1 MLARPRF
8 NRVILARQSMDF
20 RFCRLKVFMW
30 VMALI
35 VAPCL
40 TLPSSAAPSLT
51 PSTQPVFSDFDGDN
65 KLDQAELFSQGVQKR
80 IHVTL
85 GKFAWKSLSFDS
97 GVPDRGRLLSTDV
110 DSDGDTD
117 LVWISQSEPYRFML
131 WVGDGRGNF
140 SVFTGH
146 EDHLLSVLRALTEP
160 QLVRDVEEQD
170 DTCVL
175 QFTSMCA
182 LQPNCYVFTFPC
194 AASKAIPPH
203 DSAICAACLSVIRKR
218 GPPLS
223 IWGLSR
229 LS

>member
-1 MLARPRF
+1 
-8 NRVILARQSMDF
+8 MDI
-20 RFCRLKVFMW
+20 RSCRLKVFMW

-65 KLDQAELFSQGVQKR
+65 KLDQAELFSQGVQKH
-80 IHVTL
+80 INVTL

-97 GVPDRGRLLSTDV
+97 GVQDRGRLLSTDV

-140 SVFTGH
+140 SVATGQ
-146 EDHLLSVLRALTEP
+146 EDHLLSVLRALAEP

-182 LQPNCYVFTFPC
+182 LQPNCYVFTVPC
-194 AASKAIPPH
+194 AASKAIPSH
-203 DSAICAACLSVIRKR
+203 DSAICAACPSVIRKR

>member
-1 MLARPRF
+1 
-8 NRVILARQSMDF
+8 
-20 RFCRLKVFMW
+20 MW
-30 VMALI
+30 LMALI
-35 VAPCL
+35 LAPCL
-40 TLPSSAAPSLT
+40 ILPSSAAPALT

-65 KLDQAELFSQGVQKR
+65 KIDQAELFSQGVQKR

-85 GKFAWKSLSFDS
+85 GKFAWQSLSFDS
-97 GVPDRGRLLSTDV
+97 GVQDRGRLLSTDV

-140 SVFTGH
+140 SVLTGH
-146 EDHLLSVLRALTEP
+146 EDHLLSVFRALAEP
-160 QLVRDVEEQD
+160 QLIRDVEELD

-175 QFTSMCA
+175 QLTTMCA
-182 LQPNCYVFTFPC
+182 LQPNCYVFTVPC
-194 AASKAIPPH
+194 AASNAITPH
-203 DSAICAACLSVIRKR
+203 DSAICVACLSVIRKR